1 MTKNLFIS
9 TFQSVLT
16 DFRCDRGV
24 LTLDGLKRMVQD
36 ITEGS
41 SATDFVTDLTDVTE
55 VNSATDF
62 LTDLTD
68 VTPGRNQ
75 ESGIRNQA
83 NAIIAMVSLSS
94 VNCQASTVNCQLST
108 VNCQLSTVN
117 HSGVTG
123 IDITPIL
130 NCYQIPLNLPIL

>member
-1 MTKNLFIS
+1 
-9 TFQSVLT
+9 
-16 DFRCDRGV
+16 
-24 LTLDGLKRMVQD
+24 MVQD

-68 VTPGRNQ
+68 VTEVSNP

-83 NAIIAMVSLSS
+83 NAIIAMVSLS
-94 VNCQASTVNCQLST
+94 TVNCQLST
-108 VNCQLSTVN
+108 VNCQPFRCHRN
-117 HSGVTG
+117 
-123 IDITPIL
+123 
-130 NCYQIPLNLPIL
+130 